1 MLLWQE
7 AWRFHPKDF
16 NRYLAI
22 EKERQAALEELS
34 EILGF
39 DVSFS
44 EEEMINN
51 ASESYSKAVSEQ
63 IKKEAAEWMKF
74 RF

>member
-1 MLLWQE
+1 MARSMAVSL
-7 AWRFHPKDF
+7 KDF

-51 ASESYSKAVSEQ
+51 SSESYSKAVSEQ

>member
-1 MLLWQE
+1 MARSMAVSL
-7 AWRFHPKDF
+7 KDF

>member
-1 MLLWQE
+1 MARNMAVSL
-7 AWRFHPKDF
+7 KDF

>member
-1 MLLWQE
+1 MARSMAVSL
-7 AWRFHPKDF
+7 KDF
-16 NRYLAI
+16 NKFLAI
-22 EKERQAALEELS
+22 EKERQAALQEVS

-39 DVSFS
+39 DISFS

>member
-1 MLLWQE
+1 MARSMAVSL
-7 AWRFHPKDF
+7 KDF

-44 EEEMINN
+44 EEEMINS

>member
-1 MLLWQE
+1 MARSMAVSL
-7 AWRFHPKDF
+7 KDF

-51 ASESYSKAVSEQ
+51 ASESYSKAISEQ

>member
-1 MLLWQE
+1 MAVSL
-7 AWRFHPKDF
+7 KDF

-63 IKKEAAEWMKF
+63 IK
-74 RF
+74 RRRLNG

>member
-1 MLLWQE
+1 MARSMAVSL
-7 AWRFHPKDF
+7 KDF

-39 DVSFS
+39 DGSFS

>member
-1 MLLWQE
+1 MARSKAVSL
-7 AWRFHPKDF
+7 KDF

>member
-1 MLLWQE
+1 MARSMAVSL
-7 AWRFHPKDF
+7 KDF

-22 EKERQAALEELS
+22 EKERQAALQEVS

-39 DVSFS
+39 DISFS